1 MKKLMIVLILFIC
14 MASFVYA
21 QDLEKRRMDLIQM
34 QLITAGKIQLNDE
47 VRLQAQKREVEL
59 KAQQEQILKELQKI
73 AAEIAAV
80 KEPIIQFDENGDLI
94 ESKEKESDAMQ
105 K

>member
-1 MKKLMIVLILFIC
+1 MKKVTVLLSILFLL
-14 MASFVYA
+14 SVSYNVYA
-21 QDLEKRRMDLIQM
+21 QDLEKRRLDLIQM

-73 AAEIAAV
+73 AADIAAA
-80 KEPIIQFDENGDLI
+80 K